1 MNIHEYQ
8 AKGLFAKYGIPVPQ
22 GYLALTPQEAVE
34 AAGKLEAPWVVKA
47 QVHAGGRGK
56 AGGVKVCKTVEEVE
70 AAAKAIIGM
79 KLVTKQTGEAG
90 KIVHKVWVES
100 GTNIARELYLAVVLD
115 RTAGRLACM
124 ASPDGGMDIETVAAE
139 TPDHIFTCKLDAAH
153 EIWPFQARKL
163 FFGCGL
169 DAKQVGEGVKMLQGL
184 VKLAKEEDAVLVEIN
199 PLCVNAEGH
208 LVALDAK
215 VNFDDAALKR
225 HPAIAALDDP
235 EEADPLELKAKEAG
249 VNYVHLG
256 GEVGTMVNGAGLAMA
271 TMDAIK
277 QAGSTPANFLD
288 AGGGANE
295 DMVAAGFSLMLE
307 DPNVKGVLINIFG
320 GILRCDIVAQG
331 VVNAAKRTGMTLPL
345 VIRMEGTNVE
355 EGRRIL
361 KESGLNYHPAAS
373 MSEAARKI
381 AEITGRA

>member
-1 MNIHEYQ
+1 MGGNAHYFCNLLVRHFLDDCQTEYLTIAIWQSIDSCHQFRHRGQRSLFRSCVLLCNICICKCIEREHLRLMVSLLVAQGHIGGDACQPLFKASRVAQLIHFGKGQQKCIVSQFFSHLVVTHDALAYHLHSLVICPVQ
-8 AKGLFAKYGIPVPQ
+8 AS
-22 GYLALTPQEAVE
+22 E
-34 AAGKLEAPWVVKA
+34 
-47 QVHAGGRGK
+47 
-56 AGGVKVCKTVEEVE
+56 C
-70 AAAKAIIGM
+70 
-79 KLVTKQTGEAG
+79 
-90 KIVHKVWVES
+90 
-100 GTNIARELYLAVVLD
+100 
-115 RTAGRLACM
+115 
-124 ASPDGGMDIETVAAE
+124 
-139 TPDHIFTCKLDAAH
+139 
-153 EIWPFQARKL
+153 
-163 FFGCGL
+163 
-169 DAKQVGEGVKMLQGL
+169 
-184 VKLAKEEDAVLVEIN
+184 
-199 PLCVNAEGH
+199 H